1 MIHRVK
7 ASSEKI
13 KLIRKP
19 NRMFD
24 IRPADRNYRVGD
36 IIVYC
41 EFDGD
46 YTGKEIVREV
56 TYHEEICEGLE
67 EGYTLVL
74 LGIYDKPGRKT
85 RSNKKAVIEE

>member
-7 ASSEKI
+7 ASPDKI
-13 KLIRKP
+13 KTIKKK
-19 NRMFD
+19 NRLFD
-24 IRPADRNYRVGD
+24 IRPSDRNYRVGD

-41 EFDGD
+41 EFEGEF
-46 YTGKEIVREV
+46 TGKEIVREV

-85 RSNKKAVIEE
+85 RSNKKVVVEE